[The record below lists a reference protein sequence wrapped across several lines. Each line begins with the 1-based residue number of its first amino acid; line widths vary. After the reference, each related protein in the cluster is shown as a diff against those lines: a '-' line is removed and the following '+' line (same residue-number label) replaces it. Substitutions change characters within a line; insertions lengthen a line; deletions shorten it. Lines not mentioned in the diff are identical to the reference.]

1 MAVTPPP
8 TGAFKAIAS
17 GALHACAL
25 RDTGELSCWGS
36 NAYGQTNAP
45 AGRYVHLTSGERHS
59 CAIREDGVRTCWGAV
74 P

>member
-8 TGAFKAIAS
+8 TGGFKALAS
-17 GALHACAL
+17 GSYHACAI
-25 RDTGELSCWGS
+25 RDTGVLACWGS
-36 NAYGQTNAP
+36 NAYGQIHAP
-45 AGRYVHLTSGERHS
+45 AGRFVRVTSGDKHS